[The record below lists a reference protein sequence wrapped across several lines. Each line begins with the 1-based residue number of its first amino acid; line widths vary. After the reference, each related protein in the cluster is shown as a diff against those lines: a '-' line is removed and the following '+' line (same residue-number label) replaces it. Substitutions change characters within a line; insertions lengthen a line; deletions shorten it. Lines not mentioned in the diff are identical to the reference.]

1 MVFKA
6 TQDVVRRVMPL
17 LDRMATRTVDKA
29 RLLQYLSARAG
40 VDWGVLELVADTET
54 AAEPAAA
61 AAPGA
66 TERVLIVRDRFSGA
80 EHPIRY
86 PSCLPPDLEPL
97 VREEY
102 KRLAVDKPLTLM
114 DPSLFAHFF
123 QADLCDRCR
132 WRGPAHAQ
140 IHRECHY
147 AGHPINFETESEALG
162 GRS

>member
-1 MVFKA
+1 MVYKA

-40 VDWGVLELVADTET
+40 VDWGVLDLVADT
-54 AAEPAAA
+54 AAGPEDES

-66 TERVLIVRDRFSGA
+66 TERILLVRDRFSGA
-80 EHPIRY
+80 EHSIRY
-86 PSCLPPDLEPL
+86 PACLPPELEPL

-102 KRLAVDKPLTLM
+102 KRLAVDKPLTVM
-114 DPSLFAHFF
+114 DPTLFAHFF
-123 QADLCDRCR
+123 QTDFCDRCR

-147 AGHPINFETESEALG
+147 AGHPINFEADE
-162 GRS
+162 